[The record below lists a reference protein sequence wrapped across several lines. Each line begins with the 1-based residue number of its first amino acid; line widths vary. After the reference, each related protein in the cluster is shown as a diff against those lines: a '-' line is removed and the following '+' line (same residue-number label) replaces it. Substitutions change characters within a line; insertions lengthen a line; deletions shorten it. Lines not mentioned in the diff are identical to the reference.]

1 MHYQWLHLQAAR
13 KRARLLSLVQLAAI
27 VLLTFTL
34 LPSAA
39 HLFELPNKLAL
50 APHDYLIAQSSYRGW
65 ALFGFAVAGAFA
77 ASTLH
82 AYLIKASHL
91 ALRWS
96 LIVLTCLVTAQII
109 FWTFTYPMNVLT
121 DNWTAMPAD
130 LEAARRQWEFS
141 HAVASVFDFAA
152 LVAMIVSVQ
161 ASRPCMGSGIVA
173 AVGRDID
180 VRKARARALNLV
192 EVDR

>member
-1 MHYQWLHLQAAR
+1 MHYQRLHLQAAR

-34 LPSAA
+34 LPAAA

-65 ALFGFAVAGAFA
+65 ALFGFAVAGAIV

-82 AYLIKASHL
+82 AYLVKASPL

-96 LIVLTCLVTAQII
+96 LVVLACLATAQII

-121 DNWTAMPAD
+121 DNWTAIPAD

-141 HAVASVFDFAA
+141 HAAASVFDFAA

-161 ASRPCMGSGIVA
+161 ASRPCLGSGIVA

-192 EVDR
+192 EADR